1 MADGTS
7 VGSRLGSS
15 TFRCLSLS
23 EQMPAIIDG
32 VEYPLTTGMLDYF
45 DNVEKSGAFGTDP
58 GPCPGGPDWIQFIL
72 IQSSRA
78 MAEIPPVKG
87 ELSLP
92 IRNDGP
98 HERPTALTVSH
109 WTANGPNAGEAI
121 ALASSF
127 RGVDKPEGAT
137 HPTFTSTRLPR
148 FSFDLRPSPSLPS
161 PLPSR
166 PRSAPS
172 QLRGLAY
179 PPASFQSIQYEYMSL
194 PGGSVREVVA
204 GGLSDW
210 QCDSIPDSPR
220 PR

>member
-23 EQMPAIIDG
+23 EQMPVIISG

-45 DNVEKSGAFGTDP
+45 DNVEMSGAFGTDL

-98 HERPTALTVSH
+98 HERLTALTVSH

-127 RGVDKPEGAT
+127 RRVDKPEGANPSDL
-137 HPTFTSTRLPR
+137 HLHSPTPL
-148 FSFDLRPSPSLPS
+148 LVRPPPIPIL
-161 PLPSR
+161 
-166 PRSAPS
+166 APPF
-172 QLRGLAY
+172 
-179 PPASFQSIQYEYMSL
+179 PP
-194 PGGSVREVVA
+194 V
-204 GGLSDW
+204 
-210 QCDSIPDSPR
+210 PDP
-220 PR
+220 PPPNCAV

>member
-1 MADGTS
+1 MLMMSTEVGKAVRMADGTS

-45 DNVEKSGAFGTDP
+45 DNVEMSGAFGTDL

-127 RGVDKPEGAT
+127 RRVDKPEGANPSDL
-137 HPTFTSTRLPR
+137 HLHSPTPL
-148 FSFDLRPSPSLPS
+148 LVRPPPIPILAFPPSLPS
-161 PLPSR
+161 PIRPLPIAR
-166 PRSAPS
+166 
-172 QLRGLAY
+172 
-179 PPASFQSIQYEYMSL
+179 FSL
-194 PGGSVREVVA
+194 PPCELSINSV
-204 GGLSDW
+204 
-210 QCDSIPDSPR
+210 
-220 PR
+220 